1 MAKKTA
7 KTSSYSAIVNRLFF
21 MGFKPGVKKI
31 PFTRDEIAAVANELK
46 VPLPKN
52 LGDVMYS
59 YRYRK

>member
-21 MGFKPGVKKI
+21 LGYKPGIKKI

-46 VPLPKN
+46 VPL
-52 LGDVMYS
+52 LLSFDVEFN
-59 YRYRK
+59 